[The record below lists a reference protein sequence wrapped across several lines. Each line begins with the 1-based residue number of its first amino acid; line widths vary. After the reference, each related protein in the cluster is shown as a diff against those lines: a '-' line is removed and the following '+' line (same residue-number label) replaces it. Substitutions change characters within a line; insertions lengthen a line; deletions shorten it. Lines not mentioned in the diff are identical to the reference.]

1 MHNSGCSKDV
11 PQEVQRNL
19 GVVQLFQFGDVRRK
33 AVGRRHEV
41 VADEIGRSQ
50 MGSQKHRGWA
60 VSVVVQLQVLQV
72 MMAKNIRGEQ
82 GSRKSAFR
90 PI

>member
-1 MHNSGCSKDV
+1 MHNSGCSKAV
-11 PQEVQRNL
+11 PLEVQRNL
-19 GVVQLFQFGDVRRK
+19 GVVQLFKFGNVRRK

-50 MGSQKHRGWA
+50 GGSQKHRGWA

-72 MMAKNIRGEQ
+72 MLAKNVSGEK
-82 GSRKSAFR
+82 GSRKSAFL